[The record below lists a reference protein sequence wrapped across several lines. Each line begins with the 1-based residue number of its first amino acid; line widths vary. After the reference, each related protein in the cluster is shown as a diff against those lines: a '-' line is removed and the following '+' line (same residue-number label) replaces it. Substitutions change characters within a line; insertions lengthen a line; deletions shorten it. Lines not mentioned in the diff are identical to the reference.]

1 MEKKKF
7 LIVQLGRIGD
17 IILMSPMFAAIKKD
31 NPHHE
36 IHLLCGRHNEHM
48 AKYYSSI
55 SKVYTHN
62 KNIFKL
68 IGLLKKLN
76 AEKYDIWIDPKD
88 HYSAESRF
96 FANRIHVPIKI
107 GFNRDNKNKVFTHP
121 LNSDKTNFGRHVIDR
136 NLEALEPLLGK
147 IDLPKKPN
155 LKVNSESELR
165 FKKFLPDIQ
174 IANYILVNISASSKS
189 RYWLVVNWINL
200 INAFPDRSF
209 LINGDTK
216 DIDDVQQI
224 LDKCK
229 NAHYYKATSFVDV
242 ITFVNYADLLISPDT
257 SLIHVASAFNI
268 PTIGLYQN
276 AEWNYTKFAPL
287 SQKHKVIVGHSD
299 QYITDIKLQEVINA
313 MDELLS

>member
-1 MEKKKF
+1 MEKKKI

-36 IHLLCGRHNEHM
+36 IHMLCGKHNEHL
-48 AKYYSSI
+48 AKYYTSI
-55 SKVYTHN
+55 SKVYSHN

-68 IGLLKKLN
+68 IGLIKKLN
-76 AEKYDIWIDPKD
+76 AEKYDYWIDPKD

-96 FANRIHVPIKI
+96 FANRNHALIKI
-107 GFNRDNKNKVFTHP
+107 GFNRDDKNKVFTHS
-121 LNSDKTNFGRHVIDR
+121 LKSDKSNFGRHVIDR
-136 NLEALEPLLGK
+136 NLEALEPMLGK
-147 IDLPKKPN
+147 IDFVRKPN
-155 LKVNSESELR
+155 IKVSSESELR

-174 IANYILVNISASSKS
+174 VANFILINISASNKS
-189 RYWLVVNWINL
+189 RYWLIVNWIAL
-200 INAFPDRSF
+200 INSFPERSF
-209 LINGDTK
+209 LINGDPK

-224 LDKCK
+224 LDKCE
-229 NAHYYKATSFVDV
+229 NAHYYKAMSFVDV
-242 ITFVNYADLLISPDT
+242 ITFVFFADLLVSPDT

-268 PTIGLYQN
+268 PVIGLYQN

-299 QYITDIKLQEVINA
+299 QYITDIKLDVVKKCYR
-313 MDELLS
+313 